1 MARATKK
8 AAPGA
13 DGRADGGELAAIE
26 REHVEQLARAH
37 AALAAAQ
44 DRSYWLDRWGVDLN
58 ALMRRPGAAR
68 LRALL
73 RWLRELQRGK
83 IAVQRYAQVRI
94 GDLRR
99 TATEDDLTATS
110 ANEPDAGAAAGSSE
124 GFADD
129 PPNAP
134 RA

>member
-1 MARATKK
+1 MAR
-8 AAPGA
+8 GA
-13 DGRADGGELAAIE
+13 DRDAAAANGRVEPQDLEAIE
-26 REHVEQLARAH
+26 REHVEALARAH

-58 ALMRRPGAAR
+58 AAMRRPGARR

-83 IAVQRYAQVRI
+83 IAVQRYAQARL
-94 GDLRR
+94 GDLRK
-99 TATEDDLTATS
+99 TAVEDEL
-110 ANEPDAGAAAGSSE
+110 AAASAKGR
-124 GFADD
+124 ADD
-129 PPNAP
+129 PPAP